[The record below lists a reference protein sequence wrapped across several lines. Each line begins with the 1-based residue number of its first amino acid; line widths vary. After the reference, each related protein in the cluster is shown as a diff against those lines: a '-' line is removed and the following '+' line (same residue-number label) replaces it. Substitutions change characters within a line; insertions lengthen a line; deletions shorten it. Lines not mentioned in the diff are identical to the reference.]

1 MTTSKKEESY
11 KFIIKTSEILSNKN
25 LPKLIEKLENSELK
39 EENNVSQMPE
49 IVSNFLDG
57 LSENFIIANKNGQW
71 NATDIILDKNLPNR
85 KLLYLGNGKNISLLT
100 YNKGGIGK
108 STQILIM
115 EYDKEKML
123 DFWCGSVLVDLNNKD
138 QIIKYLKENM
148 TKKWGLNTNI
158 LNY

>member
-71 NATDIILDKNLPNR
+71 NETDIILDKNLPNR

-115 EYDKEKML
+115 EYNKEKML

>member
-11 KFIIKTSEILSNKN
+11 KFIIKTSDILSNKN
-25 LPKLIEKLENSELK
+25 LPKLIEKLENSKLK
-39 EENNVSQMPE
+39 EEDNLSQMPE

-57 LSENFIIANKNGQW
+57 LSENFKIANKNGQW
-71 NATDIILDKNLPNR
+71 NATDIILDKNLPKR

>member
-25 LPKLIEKLENSELK
+25 LPKLIEKLENCELK

>member
-115 EYDKEKML
+115 EYNKEKML

>member
-148 TKKWGLNTNI
+148 TKKWALNTNI